1 MKKNLLAL
9 LLLCSISLSGHAQ
22 SIRQDIQ
29 SQPTLSAG
37 NYLPYPD
44 VSHVKLTPAPEGYVP
59 FYLSHYGRH
68 GSRYLID
75 PRDYTNV
82 LRPLEQ
88 ADAKGV
94 LTAKGKQTLDVVRK
108 MYHES
113 LNRYGELTPLGAK
126 QHRGIAQRM
135 IAHYPEVFAGD
146 AHVDAKSTVVIR
158 CILSMENELQELLL
172 VNPQLQITH
181 DASEHDMYY
190 MNYNDTALFSRRWN
204 AEARKALDSYQ
215 QKLID
220 GSRLASSLISD
231 PAYIREHVNANQLF
245 RELFSLTA
253 ILPNSDLGNQ
263 YSLYDLFTNDELY
276 HAFLANNAYWYIHGG
291 ACKLNGAQQPYSQ
304 RNLLRNI
311 ITTADSCI
319 ALSHPGATLR
329 FGHDTMLLPLSVLLN
344 INGLGV
350 QLNTLDE
357 LASSSWAC
365 YKIFPMGSN
374 LQWVFYRNAKKPKDI
389 LFKLLLNEQEVTLPD
404 LKPVSGPYY
413 RWSDFR
419 GYFLQKIDAFQLQ
432 Q

>member
-1 MKKNLLAL
+1 MKKSITSL
-9 LLLCSISLSGHAQ
+9 LLLLTLAMGCHAQ
-22 SIRQDIQ
+22 TIRQDIQ
-29 SQPTLSAG
+29 QQPTLSAG

-44 VSHVKLTPAPEGYVP
+44 VSHVKLTPAPKGYTP

-75 PRDYTNV
+75 PRDYTDV
-82 LRPLEQ
+82 LQSLEQ

-94 LTAKGKQTLDVVRK
+94 LTDKGKRTLDVVRK
-108 MYHES
+108 MYRES

-172 VNPQLQITH
+172 VNPRLQITH

-190 MNYNDTALFSRRWN
+190 MNHNDTALFRHRWDGESRT
-204 AEARKALDSYQ
+204 ALDSYQ
-215 QKLID
+215 RSLIKGD
-220 GSRLASSLISD
+220 RLATSLFTD
-231 PAYIREHVNANQLF
+231 AAYIREHIDTDKLF
-245 RELFSLTA
+245 RDLFSLTS
-253 ILPNSDLGNQ
+253 ILPNSDLGEQ

-276 HAFLANNAYWYIHGG
+276 RIFLAYNAYWYIHGG
-291 ACKLNGAQQPYSQ
+291 ACKLNGGLQPYSQ

-311 ITTADSCI
+311 ITTADSCVQ
-319 ALSHPGATLR
+319 LDHPGATLR

-344 INGLGV
+344 IDGLGMETGN
-350 QLNTLDE
+350 LED

-374 LQWVFYRNAKKPKDI
+374 LQWVFYRNPQKPKDI
-389 LFKLLLNEQEVTLPD
+389 IFKLLLNEQEVTLPD
-404 LKPVSGPYY
+404 LKPMSGPYY

-419 GYFLQKIDAFQLQ
+419 TFFLKKIDAYRPQ
-432 Q
+432 

>member
-1 MKKNLLAL
+1 MKKSITSL
-9 LLLCSISLSGHAQ
+9 LLLLTLAMGCHAQ
-22 SIRQDIQ
+22 TIRQDIQ
-29 SQPTLSAG
+29 QQPTLSAG

-44 VSHVKLTPAPEGYVP
+44 VSHVKLTPAPKGYTP

-75 PRDYTNV
+75 PRDYTDV
-82 LRPLEQ
+82 LQSLEQ

-94 LTAKGKQTLDVVRK
+94 LTDKGKRTLDVVRK
-108 MYHES
+108 MYRES
-113 LNRYGELTPLGAK
+113 FNRYGELTPLGAK

-146 AHVDAKSTVVIR
+146 VHVDAKSTVVIR

-172 VNPQLQITH
+172 VNPRLQITH

-190 MNYNDTALFSRRWN
+190 MNHNDTALFRHRWDGESRT
-204 AEARKALDSYQ
+204 ALDSYQ
-215 QKLID
+215 KSLIKGD
-220 GSRLASSLISD
+220 RLATSLFTD
-231 PAYIREHVNANQLF
+231 AAYIREHIDTDKLF
-245 RELFSLTA
+245 RDLFSLTS
-253 ILPNSDLGNQ
+253 ILPNSDLGEQ

-276 HAFLANNAYWYIHGG
+276 SIFLAYNAYWYIHGG
-291 ACKLNGAQQPYSQ
+291 ACKLNGGLQPYSQ

-311 ITTADSCI
+311 IATADSCVQ
-319 ALSHPGATLR
+319 LDHPGATLR

-344 INGLGV
+344 IDGLGMETGN
-350 QLNTLDE
+350 LED

-374 LQWVFYRNAKKPKDI
+374 LQWVFYRNPQKPKDI
-389 LFKLLLNEQEVTLPD
+389 IFKLLLNEQEVTLPD
-404 LKPVSGPYY
+404 LKPMSGPYY

-419 GYFLQKIDAFQLQ
+419 TFFLKKIDAYRPQ
-432 Q
+432 

>member
-1 MKKNLLAL
+1 MKRNLLSL
-9 LLLCSISLSGHAQ
+9 LLLCSITLGGHAQ
-22 SIRQDIQ
+22 TIRQDIQ
-29 SQPTLSAG
+29 KQPTLSAG

-44 VSHVKLTPAPEGYVP
+44 VSHVQLTPAPKGYVP

-75 PRDYTNV
+75 PHDYTNV
-82 LRPLEQ
+82 QQPLEQ
-88 ADAKGV
+88 AAAKGV
-94 LTAKGKQTLDVVRK
+94 LTAKGKQTLDVVKK
-108 MYHES
+108 MYQES

-172 VNPQLQITH
+172 VNPRLQITH

-190 MNYNDTALFSRRWN
+190 MNYNDTALYNHRWTD
-204 AEARKALDSYQ
+204 EARKALDSYQ
-215 QKLID
+215 QTLID
-220 GSRLASSLISD
+220 GSRLVSSLISD
-231 PAYIREHVNANQLF
+231 PAYIREHIDVNKLF
-245 RELFSLTA
+245 RELFSLTG

-276 HAFLANNAYWYIHGG
+276 QAFLANNAYWYIHGG
-291 ACKLNGAQQPYSQ
+291 MCKLNGSEQPYSQ

-319 ALSHPGATLR
+319 ALDHPGATLR

-350 QLNTLDE
+350 QLNSLDE

-374 LQWVFYRNAKKPKDI
+374 LQWVFYHNAKKPKDI
-389 LFKLLLNEQEVTLPD
+389 LFKLLLNEQEVKLPD
-404 LKPVSGPYY
+404 LQAVSGPYY

-419 GYFLQKIDAFQLQ
+419 QFFLQKLDSFRLK
-432 Q
+432 